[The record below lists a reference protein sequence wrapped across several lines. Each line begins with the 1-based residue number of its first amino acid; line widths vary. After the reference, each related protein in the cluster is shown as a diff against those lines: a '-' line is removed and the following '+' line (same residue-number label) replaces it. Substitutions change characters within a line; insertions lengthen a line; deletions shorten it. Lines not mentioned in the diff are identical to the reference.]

1 MRDLE
6 VRAAFTPNTVQRTW
20 DKLPACQYLVQAMVK
35 LRYRLTSWKLIP
47 RSLNGIAFTPRVILR
62 IVRTLKLAAILCVIG
77 SGACGS
83 VVAQDKNQDPLAKE
97 FAGAAPEQQ
106 PADAAKAAEQPA
118 GAANNPPAAPAMPS
132 NLLAWTYEALGPYYT
147 IGFLAISITLLSLVV
162 MCLLSVRMENFCP
175 TDLIEGVEQ
184 QINEG
189 NVQAA
194 AEMVRSDES
203 FLGQVLSA
211 GLSKLDRGY
220 DHAVEAMQEVGEEE
234 SMKLEH
240 QMSYIAMIG
249 SISPMVGLFGT
260 VQGMI
265 VTFQVIASATA
276 TPKPSELASG
286 IATAL
291 FTTLVGLLIAIPAI
305 VIFSVLRNRAQRLT
319 LKVGVESENLLERF
333 EAGK

>member
-6 VRAAFTPNTVQRTW
+6 VRAAFKPTLIW
-20 DKLPACQYLVQAMVK
+20 QAMQAQLGTVVM
-35 LRYRLTSWKLIP
+35 
-47 RSLNGIAFTPRVILR
+47 F
-62 IVRTLKLAAILCVIG
+62 AAALV
-77 SGACGS
+77 ACGTI
-83 VVAQDKNQDPLAKE
+83 VAQDKDQDPLAKE
-97 FAGAAPEQQ
+97 FAGAAPEQP
-106 PADAAKAAEQPA
+106 PADAAKAAAQPA
-118 GAANNPPAAPAMPS
+118 GGAAAPDNAPAMPS
-132 NLLAWTYEALGPYYT
+132 NLLAWTYDALGPYYT
-147 IGFLAISITLLSLVV
+147 ILFLAISITLLSLVV

-175 TDLIEGVEQ
+175 TDLVEGVEQ

-234 SMKLEH
+234 TMKLEH

-276 TPKPSELASG
+276 TPKPSELAKG
-286 IATAL
+286 ISTAL

-305 VIFSVLRNRAQRLT
+305 VIFSILRNRVQRLT